1 MPLPTEDAYDYLLSM
16 NVSSFTRE
24 RIQAMEEDKG
34 NKVMELEQVRAESVE
49 DMWRRELDE
58 LESLFA

>member
-1 MPLPTEDAYDYLLSM
+1 M